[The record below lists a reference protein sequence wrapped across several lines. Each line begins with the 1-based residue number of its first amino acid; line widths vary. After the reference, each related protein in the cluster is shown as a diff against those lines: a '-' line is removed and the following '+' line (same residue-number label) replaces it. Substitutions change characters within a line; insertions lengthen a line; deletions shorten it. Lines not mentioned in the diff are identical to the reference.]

1 MNLNQVTVPSIDVE
15 RSVVFYKKLGL
26 QLIVKTNSHYARF
39 ECPNCEATI
48 SIHQV
53 ETLPEGEGVIIYF
66 EIENLDNKVKELI
79 EKGIVFDKKPENKSW
94 LWREAHLRDPYRN
107 RIILFYAGRNRK
119 NPPWRINPSE

>member
-15 RSVVFYKKLGL
+15 RSVLFYKKLGL
-26 QLIVKTNSHYARF
+26 QLIVKTHFHYARF
-39 ECPNCEATI
+39 ECPNGEATI